1 MAPPGA
7 RTGAAH
13 VGHSGLCWNVP
24 IPCILGVSHPPHIQ
38 EQGPGHLCRATAT
51 GRAMQSETLPIALSS
66 LAGHGRFFI
75 FFSCAMNGFCCK
87 L

>member
-13 VGHSGLCWNVP
+13 VGHSGLCWSVP

-38 EQGPGHLCRATAT
+38 EQGPGHSCRATAT